1 MTPVWAIIENFGRS
15 EEGASLVEYALFL
28 ALITVLCIASIG
40 LLGNKLSELFS
51 SASTSI

>member
-1 MTPVWAIIENFGRS
+1 MTSPWAIIENFGIS

-28 ALITVLCIASIG
+28 ALITLLCIASIT
-40 LLGNKLSELFS
+40 LLGSKLSELFS